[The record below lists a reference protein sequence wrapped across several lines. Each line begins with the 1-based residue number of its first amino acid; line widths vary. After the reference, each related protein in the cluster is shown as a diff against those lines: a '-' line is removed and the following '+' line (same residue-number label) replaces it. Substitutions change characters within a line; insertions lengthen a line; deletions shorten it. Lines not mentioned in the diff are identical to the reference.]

1 MNLLK
6 LIGSLEDLVIEIAL
20 WLILLP
26 RTLFAAIFTPVK
38 LAKYFDHIQT
48 IPRED
53 RNDEYLSPV
62 LFWILLAPISL
73 ILMIARTDQE
83 ALTLYGAGWEE
94 RIATAILMLLGP
106 PLGFALAFVLVRRE
120 GISRNSLRRHFALQ
134 CYFHAPM
141 AIFFVGT
148 ALPKTQ
154 ASDTIRG
161 AVFFVGLAWF
171 LITQFRVA
179 RRENEPGRATGS
191 IAMGSAMG
199 CLLMI
204 AIGGAIWLLFFLIG
218 RTTGFGR

>member
-1 MNLLK
+1 MDLLK
-6 LIGSLEDLVIEIAL
+6 LIGSLEDLVVEIAL
-20 WLILLP
+20 WLVLLP

-38 LAKYFDHIQT
+38 LAKYFDRIQT

-73 ILMIARTDQE
+73 ILVIARTNQE
-83 ALTLYGAGWEE
+83 TLTLYGTGWEE

-141 AIFFVGT
+141 SVFFVVT
-148 ALPKTQ
+148 ALPKAQ

-161 AVFFVGLAWF
+161 AVFFVGLVWF
-171 LITQFRVA
+171 LITQYRVA
-179 RRENEPGRATGS
+179 RRENELGHATGS
-191 IAMGSAMG
+191 IALGGAIG

-204 AIGGAIWLLFFLIG
+204 AIAAAIWLLFFLIG